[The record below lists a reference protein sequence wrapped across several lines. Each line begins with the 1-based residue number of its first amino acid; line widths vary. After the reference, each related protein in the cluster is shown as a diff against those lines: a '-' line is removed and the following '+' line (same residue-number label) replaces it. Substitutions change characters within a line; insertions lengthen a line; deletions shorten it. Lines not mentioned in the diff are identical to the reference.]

1 MLVQPFEVNFNV
13 IQRAQLLDQ
22 LVGEREQ
29 FRLKGTD
36 HLAICLLKLRCVDQL
51 PFLFGQRQ
59 QFDFAIDALG
69 HCAFGDQINARFAG
83 TPCRHFAQVPDVGN
97 PDLVDRGRAIIE
109 PDLVDEPRNGRL
121 IEIEMLGDLLLRWHE
136 YDPPRSFTS
145 REKARVRTPACWLPR
160 RVPGGSSRPQPRRR
174 IAQVQGLRTVTD
186 IDPPCARPDREP

>member
-13 IQRAQLLDQ
+13 IQRAQFLNQ

-69 HCAFGDQINARFAG
+69 HCALGHKIDAGLARATG
-83 TPCRHFAQVPDVGN
+83 RHLSQVPKVSDADLIHRRRSIVDVE
-97 PDLVDRGRAIIE
+97 PVDKT
-109 PDLVDEPRNGRL
+109 RNGRL
-121 IEIEMLGDLLLRWHE
+121 IEVEMLGDLLLGWHE

-145 REKARVRTPACWLPR
+145 REKARVRTPACIDPL
-160 RVPGGSSRPQPRRR
+160 RVPSRFAGDSARQM
-174 IAQVQGLRTVTD
+174 AQ
-186 IDPPCARPDREP
+186 A